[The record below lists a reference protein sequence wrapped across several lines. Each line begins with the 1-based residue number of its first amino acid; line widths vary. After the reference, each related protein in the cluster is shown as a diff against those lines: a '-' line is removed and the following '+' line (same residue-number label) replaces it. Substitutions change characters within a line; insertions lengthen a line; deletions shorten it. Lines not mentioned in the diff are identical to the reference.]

1 KAAFFIYLSLFCYG
15 YDYNTIEVNEAMF
28 NTNFLG
34 DEPDF
39 NTYLLNNKPNMGP
52 NNEPNMKPNNEPDME
67 PDNKPDM
74 EPGNKP
80 DIKPNNESDIEPV
93 ESDIEPM
100 ETNLDC
106 NDESSN
112 ESGGWS
118 SYEDISLISPPNLHT
133 EMTFSSWTIV
143 NKSIKAF
150 AYHNGFSPIKDKSL
164 EKQRNKSFARI
175 DCPWKIHIQFQKKSR
190 HLRVSSFVDKHESHP
205 LTPVNCQF
213 APQYQ
218 RLTQEISKNIKFY
231 TQEGHLEAT
240 DQYRLLKASYPH
252 YTLHKKDIY
261 NAIQQFRNES
271 DPNLN
276 DAARLLE
283 YLLNQKHNNNNLY
296 VEYKFDQRTNA
307 LTNLFWMMP
316 HQISLWDH

>member
-1 KAAFFIYLSLFCYG
+1 LQQDKEIGSLYTDKAAFFIYLSLFCYG

-39 NTYLLNNKPNMGP
+39 NTYLLNNKPNMRP
-52 NNEPNMKPNNEPDME
+52 NNEPNMKPNNESDME
-67 PDNKPDM
+67 PDNKPDI
-74 EPGNKP
+74 EPGNEP
-80 DIKPNNESDIEPV
+80 DIEPNNESDIEPV

-106 NDESSN
+106 NDESN
-112 ESGGWS
+112 DESSGWS
-118 SYEDISLISPPNLHT
+118 SDEDILLISPPNLHT
-133 EMTFSSWTIV
+133 GMTFSSWTIV

-150 AYHNGFSPIKDKSL
+150 AYHNGFS
-164 EKQRNKSFARI
+164 
-175 DCPWKIHIQFQKKSR
+175 
-190 HLRVSSFVDKHESHP
+190 HESHP
-205 LTPVNCQF
+205 LTSVNCQF
-213 APQYQ
+213 APQYR

-283 YLLNQKHNNNNLY
+283 YLLNQKHNNNN
-296 VEYKFDQRTNA
+296 
-307 LTNLFWMMP
+307 
-316 HQISLWDH
+316 